1 MRRHNGYQISCNVDF
16 CEWPGAK
23 KSTCIVIG
31 SPGAWRRVDRN
42 PRTNIVRRAICLM
55 DIANDFVA
63 LNN

>member
-1 MRRHNGYQISCNVDF
+1 MRRHNGYQISCNEDF